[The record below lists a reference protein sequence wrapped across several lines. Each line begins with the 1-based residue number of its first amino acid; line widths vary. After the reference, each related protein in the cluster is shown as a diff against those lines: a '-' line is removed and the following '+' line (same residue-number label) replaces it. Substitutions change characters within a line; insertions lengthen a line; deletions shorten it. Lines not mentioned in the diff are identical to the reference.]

1 MIRAY
6 NGYYLSDAKATL
18 SQCFDYMINDCEFDP
33 DWTSALFLSSG
44 YAEQFERG
52 NPGVL
57 AGMSGVELAMAIV
70 RKTYRD
76 KTLPELRYGDGLSP
90 EYWAGWALSEYQ
102 WYSGRRF
109 RDIFDRIKLSEIIT
123 MYRVFHEMDIRKFIE
138 TMETIC
144 SSTLSESRLKTIRE
158 SRGLSQAE
166 LARES
171 GINLR
176 NIQMYEQRVND
187 INRAQARTVYMLARA
202 IGCHVEDL
210 LDNPTM

>member
-1 MIRAY
+1 MIHAY
-6 NGYYLSDAKATL
+6 DELYLNLAQRNLGDAFDFALVTL
-18 SQCFDYMINDCEFDP
+18 GIDMGVLNMVFSV
-33 DWTSALFLSSG
+33 SRVSR
-44 YAEQFERG
+44 QFSEG
-52 NPGVL
+52 NPKYV
-57 AGMSGVELAMAIV
+57 AGMNGCELARYILDESGLKYQDADDAM
-70 RKTYRD
+70 YLD
-76 KTLPELRYGDGLSP
+76 KSP

-166 LARES
+166 LARGS